1 MDNANCGPCDVV
13 CEVGVVA
20 LEPGVVADVGVFEVE
35 LVCDVL
41 PDGGVAWEEDEDV
54 NDPRTDDNT
63 DNGVVGEA
71 DVLFPDF
78 D

>member
-1 MDNANCGPCDVV
+1 M
-13 CEVGVVA
+13 VA
-20 LEPGVVADVGVFEVE
+20 LELGVVVDVGVFDVE

-41 PDGGVAWEEDEDV
+41 PDGGVTWEEDEDV
-54 NDPRTDDNT
+54 SDPRTDDNT

-71 DVLFPDF
+71 VPFPDF